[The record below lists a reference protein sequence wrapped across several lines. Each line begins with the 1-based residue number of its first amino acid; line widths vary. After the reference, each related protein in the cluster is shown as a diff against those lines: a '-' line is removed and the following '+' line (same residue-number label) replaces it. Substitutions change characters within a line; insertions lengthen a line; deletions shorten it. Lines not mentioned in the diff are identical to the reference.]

1 MLRVGAHECPPSTRP
16 VRQRRYGDKYH
27 TQGQLIADGAISQ
40 KRCVRRLI
48 DSEPRGRDQQE
59 APRRLPDPRTTVME
73 REPVV
78 TEERHAEGDQPSER
92 IGDQRSPAACF
103 DKKDDDEKV
112 HCGCRSAD
120 RDKPPESPECCVQG
134 RRHAPMIFEQRA

>member
-1 MLRVGAHECPPSTRP
+1 VLRVGAHECPPSTRP

-92 IGDQRSPAACF
+92 IGDQRSPAAQF
-103 DKKDDDEKV
+103 DENDDDGEM
-112 HCGCRSAD
+112 HSRRCSTDSDEPA
-120 RDKPPESPECCVQG
+120 ESPDGVHG
-134 RRHAPMIFEQRA
+134 RGPAPAPTEHRA